1 MPTRNEL
8 AKIHIAKKELW
19 LSEDLY
25 RDFLYILFGKKSA
38 KDLNPKEVEELL
50 THFMGLGWQ
59 PTGPGHQRA
68 GSKQQANPH
77 AFENLPSQPKKYDD
91 LGDRPGM
98 ATPAQLRMIEYL
110 WMTGKGV
117 RIKTPEALSHFL
129 KHYFHL
135 SDLMKIRA
143 AQVTPILGA
152 IRNIACGKG

>member
-68 GSKQQANPH
+68 GSKQQANPN

-98 ATPAQLRMIEYL
+98 AYVHEQDVPPGQSDFIRTEHGVNRADPAARLPNSPQAFAHRTLE
-110 WMTGKGV
+110 
-117 RIKTPEALSHFL
+117 
-129 KHYFHL
+129 
-135 SDLMKIRA
+135 
-143 AQVTPILGA
+143 
-152 IRNIACGKG
+152 